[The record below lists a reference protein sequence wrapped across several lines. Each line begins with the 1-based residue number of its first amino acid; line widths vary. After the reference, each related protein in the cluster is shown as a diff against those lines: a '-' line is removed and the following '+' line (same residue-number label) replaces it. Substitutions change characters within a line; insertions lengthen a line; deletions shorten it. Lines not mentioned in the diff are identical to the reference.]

1 MTPVQGLQVTS
12 LTTTAIKGL
21 GVVPRDEVELTRTG
35 VVGDRAF
42 LMVDAEGD
50 LLSMTRTGAWA
61 GHTAHY
67 AAESRTLTVTCPD
80 GSEVTGEVR
89 LGDTLEVDFFRHHT
103 VPGRVVEGPWAEL
116 FSDRVGQSV
125 RLVRPDAE
133 NGGVDLRPVTL
144 LGDASVDELARR
156 SGLDAVDRRRFRM
169 TLGFGGGAPHAEDT
183 WEGRTVRVGG
193 AVLRV
198 EGPVKRCGAVNR
210 DPVDG
215 SGGVRALS
223 LIKGYRGLGQSTL
236 GRGVLFGVYAD
247 VLTPGRIKV
256 GDTLDVDVDVAPA
269 ASTH

>member
-1 MTPVQGLQVTS
+1 MTPVPALQVTS

-21 GVVPRDEVELTRTG
+21 GVVRRDEVELTRTG
-35 VVGDRAF
+35 VAGDRAF
-42 LMVDAEGD
+42 LMVDAEGN

-61 GHTAHY
+61 EYSAHY
-67 AAESRTLTVTCPD
+67 AAESGILTVTCPD
-80 GSEVTGEVR
+80 GTAVTGEVR
-89 LGDTLEVDFFRHHT
+89 LGDALEVDFFRHHK
-103 VPGRVVEGPWAEL
+103 VPGRVVDGPWAEL
-116 FSDRVGQSV
+116 FSDRVGQPV
-125 RLVRPDAE
+125 RLVHPDAD

-156 SGLDAVDRRRFRM
+156 SDLDAVDKRRFRM
-169 TLGFGGGAPHAEDT
+169 TIGFSGGAPHAEDG

-193 AVLRV
+193 AELRV

-247 VLTPGRIKV
+247 VVTPGRIAV
-256 GDTLDVDVDVAPA
+256 GDTLELAAAPA
-269 ASTH
+269 ALSH

>member
-1 MTPVQGLQVTS
+1 MTPVPALQVTS

-21 GVVPRDEVELTRTG
+21 GVVRRDEVELTRTG
-35 VVGDRAF
+35 VAGDRAF
-42 LMVDAEGD
+42 LLVDAEGN

-67 AAESRTLTVTCPD
+67 AAESGTLTVTCPD
-80 GSEVTGEVR
+80 GTEVTGDVR
-89 LGDTLEVDFFRHHT
+89 LGDPLEVDFFRHHT

-116 FSDRVGQSV
+116 FSDRVGQPV
-125 RLVRPDAE
+125 RLIRPDTD

-144 LGDASVDELARR
+144 LGDASVAELAHR
-156 SGLDAVDRRRFRM
+156 SDLDAVDGRRFRM
-169 TLGFGGGAPHAEDT
+169 TLGFSGGEPHAEDT
-183 WEGRTVRVGG
+183 WEGRTLRVGS

-223 LIKGYRGLGQSTL
+223 LIKGYRGLGRSTL

-247 VLTPGRIKV
+247 VLTPGRIRV
-256 GDTLDVDVDVAPA
+256 GDTLELDADTA
-269 ASTH
+269 ALND